1 MPESKPRKNAAKSLK
16 VEPKVSGRDKADLPN
31 PAWFVPVMAG
41 FFAIGF
47 IWILTYYI
55 SQAQYPLGAA
65 VPALDLGAWNIA
77 IGMGL
82 VLVGFVMATRWK

>member
-1 MPESKPRKNAAKSLK
+1 MSESKPRKKTTRSVR
-16 VEPKVSGRDKADLPN
+16 VEPKLSGQDKSTLPN
-31 PAWFVPVMAG
+31 PAWFIPVMAT
-41 FFAIGF
+41 FFLVGF

-55 SQAQYPLGAA
+55 SGAQYPLGAG